1 MANEKEQK
9 PETAQKNE
17 KPENVVPMGN
27 PGKPEPKIEV
37 RGFPGNCR
45 QGLANYQ
52 NGVSAAVNQ
61 RDAFIT
67 GVAMNMGL
75 DGTWQFDMNSFLNN
89 RACRFVREVAVKEQ
103 KKEEAK

>member
-9 PETAQKNE
+9 SETAQKN
-17 KPENVVPMGN
+17 VVAMPGAIPGN
-27 PGKPEPKIEV
+27 PEPKIEV

-52 NGVSAAVNQ
+52 NGVNAAVNQ

-75 DGTWQFDMNSFLNN
+75 DATWRFDMDGFYEN
-89 RACRFVREVAVKEQ
+89 RTYQFVREVREE
-103 KKEEAK
+103 KKAEKK